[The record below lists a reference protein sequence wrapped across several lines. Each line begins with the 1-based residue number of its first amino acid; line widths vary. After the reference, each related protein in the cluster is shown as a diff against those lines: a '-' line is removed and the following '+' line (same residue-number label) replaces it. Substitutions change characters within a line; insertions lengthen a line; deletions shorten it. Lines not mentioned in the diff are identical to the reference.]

1 MCGGLHLD
9 KLVAP
14 MTFYHAVFVLD
25 SFGDRSCRNIRHP
38 ARLNQKMMS
47 QKDNTKIMIMTAIT
61 NESNSMLN
69 QVMASMRIDDIS
81 LVARNDPLIK
91 KVGMVLIEKHGTKNI
106 QDTFQKTRT
115 FSFINTTK
123 KNDDNPNAKLFD
135 FIKLSKFDVVIEAV
149 KMLCHF
155 ETKDGQQ
162 DVQIPSLALKIGH
175 SLNKCVNV
183 VRFTTFVIDS

>member
-1 MCGGLHLD
+1 
-9 KLVAP
+9 
-14 MTFYHAVFVLD
+14 
-25 SFGDRSCRNIRHP
+25 
-38 ARLNQKMMS
+38 
-47 QKDNTKIMIMTAIT
+47 MIMAAIT

>member
-1 MCGGLHLD
+1 
-9 KLVAP
+9 
-14 MTFYHAVFVLD
+14 
-25 SFGDRSCRNIRHP
+25 
-38 ARLNQKMMS
+38 
-47 QKDNTKIMIMTAIT
+47 
-61 NESNSMLN
+61 
-69 QVMASMRIDDIS
+69 
-81 LVARNDPLIK
+81 
-91 KVGMVLIEKHGTKNI
+91 MVLIEKHGTKNI

-115 FSFINTTK
+115 FSFVNTTK

-155 ETKDGQQ
+155 EAKDGQQ
-162 DVQIPSLALKIGH
+162 DVQTPSLALKIGH